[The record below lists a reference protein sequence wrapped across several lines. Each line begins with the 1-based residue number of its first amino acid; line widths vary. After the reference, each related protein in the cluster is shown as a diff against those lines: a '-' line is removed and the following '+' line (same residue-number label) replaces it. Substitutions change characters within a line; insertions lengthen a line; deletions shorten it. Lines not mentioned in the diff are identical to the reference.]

1 MKLPRCEYVKSAELA
16 NGTSLGEWYFAP
28 LLSFLPLAT
37 ESNSSWLWFQS
48 EEFTLTQPGSASPVG
63 KRLRNKCQTPSLVLR
78 RWTPVRNVSLFKSL
92 ACLKTRSTRSAPEA
106 SSLSK
111 SSRKVHSWQF
121 YFPDLFSTSLPDD
134 KVFSR
139 RSSYLL
145 QLQKGLESG
154 CSWSRTR
161 PGTVVTTGRDRFQR
175 KAISCLR
182 TSRRHLN
189 SI

>member
-1 MKLPRCEYVKSAELA
+1 MRICKVCGAGRV
-16 NGTSLGEWYFAP
+16 WYFAL

-92 ACLKTRSTRSAPEA
+92 ACLKTRSTCSAPEA

-111 SSRKVHSWQF
+111 SSWKVHSRQF

-145 QLQKGLESG
+145 QLQKGLKSG
-154 CSWSRTR
+154 CSWSMNATWDRCNYQKRHISAKGHFLPSDISTTSEFYLAILQRT
-161 PGTVVTTGRDRFQR
+161 QC
-175 KAISCLR
+175 I
-182 TSRRHLN
+182 
-189 SI
+189 